1 MSKEFIAEQV
11 QITLEIE
18 QIHTYCQSQ
27 AIQYLSLFG
36 SVLRE
41 DFSLESDVDMLV
53 KYLPDAV
60 ITLLDMAQQEID
72 LSAIIGHKVDLRTA
86 NELSPYF
93 RQDVIETAMLIYEAS
108 A

>member
-11 QITLEIE
+11 QIDLAIG
-18 QIHTYCQSQ
+18 QIRAYCQLQ
-27 AIQYLSLFG
+27 EIQSLSLFG

-41 DFSLESDVDMLV
+41 DFSPESDVDMLV
-53 KYLPDAV
+53 EYSPDAM

-72 LSAIIGHKVDLRTA
+72 LSAIIGRKVDLRTA

-93 RQDVIETAMLIYEAS
+93 RQDVIEMAMLIYEVS